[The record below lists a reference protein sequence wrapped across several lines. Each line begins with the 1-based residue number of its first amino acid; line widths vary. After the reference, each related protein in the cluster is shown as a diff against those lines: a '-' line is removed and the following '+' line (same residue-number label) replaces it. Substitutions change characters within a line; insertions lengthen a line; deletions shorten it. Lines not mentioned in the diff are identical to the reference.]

1 MKHFEE
7 LGQFIRPLTSNLP
20 DKVSVSDLTRH
31 SVVALVL
38 HPSVLQQNLSQF
50 PVPALWAT
58 SQMALSKLQ
67 VALNFPQVLLNSSE
81 SILERHFWHSKKAL
95 SESQGRQ
102 GDKIHVW
109 SCSVLISS
117 RWTNL
122 LNSSLSLPGL
132 DTSSAEAWSHSLEL
146 SVLALATEARNEQ
159 VWTSMLHKVPQVK
172 RVFHF
177 KSVLSSVNLQ

>member
-20 DKVSVSDLTRH
+20 DKVSVSDLMRH
-31 SVVALVL
+31 SVVALIL

-58 SQMALSKLQ
+58 SQMALNKLQ

-81 SILERHFWHSKKAL
+81 PILQRHHWYSKKAL

-122 LNSSLSLPGL
+122 WNSSLALPGL
-132 DTSSAEAWSHSLEL
+132 DTSSESSHFSWSTEPL
-146 SVLALATEARNEQ
+146 SGGLCTCTDHRSQE
-159 VWTSMLHKVPQVK
+159 WTGLNFNAP
-172 RVFHF
+172 
-177 KSVLSSVNLQ
+177 